1 MANRVMLL
9 TQITVNSPGSPLGTI
24 STRDDAGTAM
34 PAGKQAMKIRGE
46 RAKAEWRA
54 QKNRLKSRL
63 FWKFGRGGGIRT
75 PNHRFWRPLF
85 YQLELRPCNK
95 RGELYKAGIKGKGF
109 F

>member
-1 MANRVMLL
+1 MAHRVMLL

-63 FWKFGRGGGIRT
+63 F
-75 PNHRFWRPLF
+75 
-85 YQLELRPCNK
+85 
-95 RGELYKAGIKGKGF
+95 
-109 F
+109 